1 MTPWTL
7 VLRLDEVT
15 STNDVAKAKGKEG
28 EPEGLVVVANR
39 QSAGRGRMG
48 RSWSSPEGGLY
59 LSLLLRPGID
69 PDQVLRMTVL
79 SCVPVAEAIEE
90 VTGLR
95 PELKWPND
103 VLVRGRKVA
112 GILAEGVS
120 KGMRLEMIV
129 LGIGINVNTP
139 SHELPPEA
147 TSLAAEAGNEVDR
160 ELLLQ
165 RLLENLERF
174 YARLKADEVDEDEY
188 KSRSCVLG
196 HQVEAQVGRETIH
209 GKALYL
215 EHDGALVLRSEE
227 GLVLRLA
234 WVNETSIRV
243 TKEEENDA
251 NP

>member
-1 MTPWTL
+1 MTPWTR
-7 VLRLDEVT
+7 VLRLDVVT

-28 EPEGLVVVANR
+28 EPEGLVVVADR

-48 RSWSSPEGGLY
+48 RGWSSPQGGLY
-59 LSLLLRPGID
+59 LSLLLRPGVG

-90 VTGLR
+90 VAGLR
-95 PELKWPND
+95 PRLKWPND

-120 KGMRLEMIV
+120 KGKRMEMVV

-139 SHELPPEA
+139 ARELPPEA
-147 TSLAAEAGNEVDR
+147 TSLAAEAGDEVDP
-160 ELLLQ
+160 ELLLE

-174 YARLKADEVDEDEY
+174 YARLKADEVDEDGY

-196 HQVEAQVGRETIH
+196 HRVEAQVGRETIR

-243 TKEEENDA
+243 TKDEENDT